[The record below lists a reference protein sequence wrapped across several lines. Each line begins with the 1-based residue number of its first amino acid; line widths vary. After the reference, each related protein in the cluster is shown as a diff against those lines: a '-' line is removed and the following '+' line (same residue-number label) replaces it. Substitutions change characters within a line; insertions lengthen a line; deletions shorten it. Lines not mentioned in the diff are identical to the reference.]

1 MEDGTGPQPGEHRGL
16 RLRPAAGGAVR
27 CYPPAMHAPDKFTGH
42 RLSDLLALGRDTVEI
57 VCPACGGKPKTAAI
71 RDLIGRFGNPVL
83 PAVPALLTPT
93 CPRRGRPEGL
103 SCWAVFTHPLT
114 VEEEARIKAWRVG

>member
-1 MEDGTGPQPGEHRGL
+1 MT
-16 RLRPAAGGAVR
+16 
-27 CYPPAMHAPDKFTGH
+27 PDRYDGH

-57 VCPACGGKPKTAAI
+57 VCPACGGKPKAFPI

-83 PAVPALLTPT
+83 PAVIALVTPT
-93 CPRRGRPEGL
+93 CPRRGKPESL
-103 SCWAVFTHPLT
+103 ACDARYRQPLT